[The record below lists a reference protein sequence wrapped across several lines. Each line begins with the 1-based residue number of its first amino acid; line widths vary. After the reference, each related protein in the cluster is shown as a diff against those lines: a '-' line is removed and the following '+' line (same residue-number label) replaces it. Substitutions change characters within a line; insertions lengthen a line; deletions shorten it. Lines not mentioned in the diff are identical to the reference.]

1 MRTTLLAGAA
11 LAVTL
16 VVSTLWSSAE
26 AISAPDLKSAL
37 GPTGAVT
44 LVGHGGGGM
53 DGGGGGG
60 RVGLGGGSSRAFG
73 AGAGSR
79 AFSSRSFSG
88 SSSHFKSGYM
98 TGSNITG
105 RRTFSKRSFD
115 NGPSVKGHD
124 KFVGNNWKGGK
135 NLHDHDNKR
144 LAMRDHDH
152 DFNHFN
158 RHRVFRNGAW
168 VWLYGPGYYSGDDCW
183 WLLRQARVTGS
194 SYWWSR
200 YDACVSYY

>member
-1 MRTTLLAGAA
+1 
-11 LAVTL
+11 
-16 VVSTLWSSAE
+16 
-26 AISAPDLKSAL
+26 
-37 GPTGAVT
+37 
-44 LVGHGGGGM
+44 
-53 DGGGGGG
+53 
-60 RVGLGGGSSRAFG
+60 
-73 AGAGSR
+73 
-79 AFSSRSFSG
+79 
-88 SSSHFKSGYM
+88 M

-158 RHRVFRNGAW
+158 RHRVFRNGTW